1 MIVGVINILT
11 SFIRILLLCSPNR
24 IQWIPFNNDFI
35 AEVSQLENIV
45 SAIDK
50 GRREYR
56 RLTLNVACYEGHG
69 SRALKGQQ
77 PFYGAFVDIR
87 IEETALE

>member
-1 MIVGVINILT
+1 MIVRVIKILT

-35 AEVSQLENIV
+35 TEVSQLENIV
-45 SAIDK
+45 NAIDK

-56 RLTLNVACYEGHG
+56 RLTLNVAYYDGHG
-69 SRALKGQQ
+69 NSALNG
-77 PFYGAFVDIR
+77 
-87 IEETALE
+87 

>member
-1 MIVGVINILT
+1 MNVGLINILT

-35 AEVSQLENIV
+35 AEVNQLENIV

-50 GRREYR
+50 ENEYP
-56 RLTLNVACYEGHG
+56 RLTLNVACYDGHG
-69 SRALKGQQ
+69 NSALNG
-77 PFYGAFVDIR
+77 
-87 IEETALE
+87 